1 LDLKRILVTGAL
13 GQLGSELTPRL
24 RELYGAENVIAS
36 DIRRKPSGVL
46 YSGPF
51 ELLDVIDLEKAREVV
66 KKYEID
72 TIYHLAAI
80 LSASGELRPQQAW
93 QVNVEG
99 LRNILEAAREFDVV
113 RVFFPSSIAVFGP
126 ETPREMTP
134 QDTVMRPRTIYGIS
148 KVAGELLC
156 DYYHYKYGLDVRG
169 IRYPGIISSE
179 ALPGGG
185 TTDYAVEM
193 FHYAIKGE
201 PYTCFVRRETVLPMI
216 YMPDALR
223 AAIELM
229 ETDISRLK
237 HHNSFN
243 LSGLSFSAG
252 ELEEE
257 IRKHIPDFKV
267 EYRPDF
273 RQAIADTWP
282 RSIDDSAAREEWGW
296 RPRYDLSKMTEDMIE
311 RLKKLY
317 GKGDEGAWNL

>member
-1 LDLKRILVTGAL
+1 MKRILVTGAL

-36 DIRRKPSGVL
+36 DIRRKTGEAL

-51 ELLDVIDLEKAREVV
+51 ELLDVTEPEKVREVV
-66 KKYEID
+66 EDYGID

-80 LSASGELRPQQAW
+80 LSASGELRPQEAW

-99 LRNILEAAREFDVV
+99 LRNILEAAREFNVE

-126 ETPREMTP
+126 EAPREMTP

-148 KVAGELLC
+148 KVVGELLC

-169 IRYPGIISSE
+169 VRYPGIISSE

-193 FHYAIKGE
+193 FHYAIRGE
-201 PYTCFVRRETVLPMI
+201 PYTCFVSRETVLPMI

-229 ETDISRLK
+229 ETDISRLR

-243 LSGLSFSAG
+243 VSGFSFSAG

-296 RPRYDLSKMTEDMIE
+296 RPSYDLSRMTKDMIE
-311 RLKKLY
+311 RLKKRY
-317 GKGDEGAWNL
+317 RGGG